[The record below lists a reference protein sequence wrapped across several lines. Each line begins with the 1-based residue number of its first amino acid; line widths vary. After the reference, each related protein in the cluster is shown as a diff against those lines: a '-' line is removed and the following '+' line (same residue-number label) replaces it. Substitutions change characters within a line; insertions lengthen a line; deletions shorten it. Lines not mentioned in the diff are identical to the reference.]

1 MSLSVAGLG
10 YLLFVKARDITGVAE
25 VVHELAT
32 NAAKYGALSEPNGQ
46 VYLEWSHA
54 PGGQLRLRWT
64 KTGGPAVID
73 AMLTQPKGDARFNW
87 RKELICEFALP
98 A

>member
-32 NAAKYGALSEPNGQ
+32 NAAMAKSMWNGRMHPAANCVCDGQRQVVRLSLMQ
-46 VYLEWSHA
+46 
-54 PGGQLRLRWT
+54 
-64 KTGGPAVID
+64 
-73 AMLTQPKGDARFNW
+73 
-87 RKELICEFALP
+87 C
-98 A
+98 